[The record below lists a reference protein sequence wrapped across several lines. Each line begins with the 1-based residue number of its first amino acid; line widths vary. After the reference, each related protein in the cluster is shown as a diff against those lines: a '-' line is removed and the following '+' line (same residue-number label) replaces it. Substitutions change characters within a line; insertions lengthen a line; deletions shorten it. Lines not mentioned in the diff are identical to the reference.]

1 MTEWYELEST
11 DPDVNLVYRALED
24 EKCTSKDLW
33 CKNCEDD
40 AKRVVAALRDAGR
53 LTDSHYSWHNA
64 GLEVAYRWDCF
75 QSANNPVDQADQL
88 VELSNAISD
97 LKSWLPEFDIETGT
111 MPWDREEEV

>member
-11 DPDVNLVYRALED
+11 DPDVNLVHRALED
-24 EKCTSKDLW
+24 G
-33 CKNCEDD
+33 KNCGDD

-53 LTDSHYSWHNA
+53 LTDSPYSWHNA
-64 GLEVAYRWDCF
+64 GLEVVYRWDCF
-75 QSANNPVDQADQL
+75 QSANNPVDQAHQL

-111 MPWDREEEV
+111 MPWNREEEV